1 MSSIS
6 VSVPFDADVASINVG
21 GGGGPA
27 LLPTDVDAKRSE
39 WAPQSP
45 PSLRSSSSR

>member
-21 GGGGPA
+21 GGPA
-27 LLPTDVDAKRSE
+27 LLPTDVNAKRAEGS
-39 WAPQSP
+39 PQSP